1 MGEEGSA
8 CSRGHRP
15 SLAVKTSE
23 GGSICLVCFCNLISC
38 PNSPSV
44 HVSYAISQIAQALGD
59 PLFLHALRQFHAH
72 FLVAP
77 LVDSLSFRSD
87 EEIGRQTIELIA
99 DLSAVDGAVA
109 RDFIARIADR
119 LSSGELGLGRCHIFT
134 LHCFGMLLDRH
145 ADENPSN
152 CIKVKEA
159 LVSNLV
165 VGLHLPSEEIRGE
178 ILFVLYK
185 LSIPHY
191 ADDDELFFR
200 FCPRLLYLAVEA
212 LLKTQNDVVRINSLA
227 LLTVLAR
234 KGHFKDSF
242 DDDKMS
248 NNEKSDNFTQAECSA
263 ESSLLSLFA
272 DAVKGP
278 LLSSDTQV
286 QIRTL
291 DLIFHSLSPA
301 IDFSRQIGALLEKD
315 VADYVFEILRLAAD
329 NDPLLQACVRVL
341 GLLATAE
348 QAFRQR
354 LAMGFTTLV
363 RVLRYVAEIPFHP
376 AQSQVLR
383 LVLTAISNSPGVV
396 SRSQVEELST
406 IATGMFKRHS
416 NGQMGMLRETFCT
429 LCSTFGLLLEASSSR
444 GIPNLPALVVEALR
458 HAVLSSLNL
467 PSRSDDQ
474 LLYALH
480 FVKESYSYWLKNH
493 EADPDVMEM
502 REGLLELCE
511 NHILPSLQRFVEE
524 VEEQDIVVGILE
536 IFHLVLQQH
545 DNQSVKFAGSLATSA
560 LFHLAFGC
568 LGLYP
573 SVQIKERVYL
583 LLGLVAERL
592 LGCENG
598 KSISETAIDLP
609 SDPLDLLFLLGQ
621 KSSNDSSLIRSQSAA
636 FLILYMSSLY
646 NARIADDKQILAS
659 LEQYLLVNSFNI
671 SNGLAGSL
679 TLTQLIHL
687 YSLSRVAGN
696 EYQTPYCIEAEKIL
710 FQLMNRTNWDL
721 FFPRIH
727 KAAITWLFQQD
738 GLTIP
743 LSQQLLNSCRR
754 YNRLH
759 AIDRGSIDEMS
770 EVHIIGE
777 LVKSGDNSAARL
789 LVFLVKRLV
798 ELNQEDEAT
807 AVIDVMTAIIN
818 MFPFA
823 SNQFLLNGIGDSIH
837 NVYHAADFSPRILLS
852 CSLLFFNL
860 LRPANPQLLSDQ
872 TAWLSITIKLISFL
886 APTLAINK
894 CNHEGHL
901 IISIL
906 SLILYHSENQALKE
920 ASTAIIFNST
930 LASSMHAIVQH
941 ACSRGPALM
950 DHDEETSTGKTTLL
964 VLFMC
969 YFSLRRLVM
978 NTPDSCR
985 WQDYLPTISTTSALK
1000 LPCINCQDICRLIH
1014 FGSSSMKLVASHYLL
1029 ELLIKISEEKRSNP
1043 HEIKCSVEYLQSL
1056 IALLQGLVFYS
1067 DIRVAMNCALCLS
1080 MILGWENFG
1089 WHEKQAI
1096 NKDKWCRVIME
1107 ELALLLGTPSL
1118 ASKTFTN
1125 QYKPAV
1131 YIAAALLKS
1140 EPTPRWIKSVFDN
1153 ACISVIINNL
1163 SSINISV
1170 EIVQLFRELARSGYL
1185 NQEHINRLHHVFQAC
1200 RQHVYLEIKKKR
1212 CAEEKFEQVLDVL
1225 ENAPNVT
1232 RVLQSFML
1240 ASNTIVNS
1248 HLSQH
1253 QKLLEEIEGFIR
1265 ELNNEIS

>member
-145 ADENPSN
+145 ADEIPSN

-185 LSIPHY
+185 LSIPHC

-200 FCPRLLYLAVEA
+200 FCPRLLYLALEA
-212 LLKTQNDVVRINSLA
+212 LLKTQNDVVRINCLA

-234 KGHFKDSF
+234 KGHFKDPF

-248 NNEKSDNFTQAECSA
+248 NNGKSDNFTQAECSG

-301 IDFSRQIGALLEKD
+301 IDFSRQIDALLEED

-363 RVLRYVAEIPFHP
+363 RVLRHVAEIPFHP

-396 SRSQVEELST
+396 SKSQVEDLST

-416 NGQMGMLRETFCT
+416 NGQIGMLRETFCT
-429 LCSTFGLLLEASSSR
+429 LCSTFGLLLETPSSR
-444 GIPNLPALVVEALR
+444 GIPNLPALAVEALR

-467 PSRSDDQ
+467 PSRSDEQ

-493 EADPDVMEM
+493 ETDPDVMEM

-511 NHILPSLQRFVEE
+511 NHILPSLHRFVEE

-545 DNQSVKFAGSLATSA
+545 DNQSANFASSLATST

-573 SVQIKERVYL
+573 SVQMKERVYL

-598 KSISETAIDLP
+598 KFISETAIDLP

-621 KSSNDSSLIRSQSAA
+621 KSSNDSRLICSQSAA

-646 NARIADDKQILAS
+646 NERIADDKQILAS
-659 LEQYLLVNSFNI
+659 MEQYLLVNSFNI

-679 TLTQLIHL
+679 TLTQLVHL

-710 FQLMNRTNWDL
+710 FRLMNRTNWDL

-727 KAAITWLFQQD
+727 KTAITWLFQQD

-777 LVKSGDNSAARL
+777 LVTSGDNSAARL

-860 LRPANPQLLSDQ
+860 LRSANPQLLSDQ
-872 TAWLSITIKLISFL
+872 TAWLPITIKVIFLVKHVLFVSHKFSLPIRTNMFHLFLQLISFL
-886 APTLAINK
+886 SPTLAINK

-906 SLILYHSENQALKE
+906 SLILYHSKNQALKE

-930 LASSMHAIVQH
+930 LASSMHAVVQN

-978 NTPDSCR
+978 NTPALSLDSCS

-1000 LPCINCQDICRLIH
+1000 LPCINCQDICRIIY
-1014 FGSSSMKLVASHYLL
+1014 FGSSSMKLVASQYLL
-1029 ELLIKISEEKRSNP
+1029 ELLMKISEEKRSNP

-1089 WHEKQAI
+1089 WNEKQAI
-1096 NKDKWCRVIME
+1096 NKDKWCRVIVE

-1125 QYKPAV
+1125 QHKPAV

-1163 SSINISV
+1163 SAINISV

-1185 NQEHINRLHHVFQAC
+1185 NQEHINRLHHVFQA
-1200 RQHVYLEIKKKR
+1200 RFSTMEAQSELHSTRAPSR
-1212 CAEEKFEQVLDVL
+1212 CINVSPIAFSLDSP
-1225 ENAPNVT
+1225 A
-1232 RVLQSFML
+1232 
-1240 ASNTIVNS
+1240 
-1248 HLSQH
+1248 
-1253 QKLLEEIEGFIR
+1253 
-1265 ELNNEIS
+1265 